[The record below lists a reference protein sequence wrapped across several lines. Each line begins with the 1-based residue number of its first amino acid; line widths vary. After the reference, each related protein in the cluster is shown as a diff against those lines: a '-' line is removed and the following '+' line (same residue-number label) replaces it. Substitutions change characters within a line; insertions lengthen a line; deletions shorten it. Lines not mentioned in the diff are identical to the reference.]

1 MDYGTQQL
9 NTLQQQIQ
17 QIQNLM
23 NRPAP
28 QAPAQTQK
36 VASTVPIV
44 DGLMGARQYLDAL
57 GPSSSAAVFDKSDA
71 VFFLLSVDANG
82 NRAPVKVGRFT
93 LEDAPEPGTDSITK
107 ADLDAFRAEIREM
120 IRAMKGEEE

>member
-28 QAPAQTQK
+28 QPQPQK
-36 VASTVPIV
+36 VVSTVPIV
-44 DGLMGARQYLDAL
+44 DGLIGARQYLETL

-82 NRAPVKVGRFT
+82 NRAPIKVGKFT
-93 LEDAPEPGTDSITK
+93 LEDAPESGTDNITK
-107 ADLDAFRAEIREM
+107 ADLDAFRAEIRDM